1 VGPLSG
7 ESGGESG
14 GALGADDRADIVET
28 CTEMAW
34 CLDERR
40 WDDLAD
46 LFTEEVHFDYTEL
59 FGGEARTITPADLA
73 RSSEALLGNLGA
85 TQHLV
90 GAHRVEGAGDRAHCR
105 SMVQAT
111 HFLENPRGG
120 PLWTVG
126 AQYHMDLRRSGG
138 RWRISSVR
146 VSVQWATGNRD
157 VLRLGKRSAI

>member
-1 VGPLSG
+1 MVGPMS
-7 ESGGESG
+7 
-14 GALGADDRADIVET
+14 GALDGALSAEDRADIVAV

-40 WDDLAD
+40 WDDLVD
-46 LFTEEVHFDYTEL
+46 LFTEEIHFDYTEL
-59 FGGEARTITPADLA
+59 FGGEARTITPTELA
-73 RSSEALLGNLGA
+73 RSSKVLLGNLGA

-90 GAHRVEGAGDRAHCR
+90 GAHQVEGAGDQAHCR

-111 HFLENPRGG
+111 HFLDNPRGG

-126 AQYHMDLRRSGG
+126 AQYHMDVCRSGG
-138 RWRISSVR
+138 QWRISSVR

-157 VLRLGKRSAI
+157 VLRLGKRSAG